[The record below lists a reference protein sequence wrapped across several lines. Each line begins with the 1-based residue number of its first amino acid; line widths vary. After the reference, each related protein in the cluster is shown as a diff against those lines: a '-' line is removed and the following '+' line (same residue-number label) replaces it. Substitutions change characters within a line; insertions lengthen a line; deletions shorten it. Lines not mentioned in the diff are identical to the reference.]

1 MVYLRQSR
9 YRKCGLRRTLDGNIP
24 HFCFTKNG
32 TLYFAI
38 SFTYLG
44 TLHDFFF
51 DTKYKIELYLACFF
65 ILCYSDA
72 IPFYIY
78 IHISVRLHSL
88 YNAFF
93 SVSYRPEKNQYNDCN
108 DRNSSFHG
116 EQLPVIAACSGFGWM
131 FSHAS
136 TGSLQVKT
144 FTQ

>member
-9 YRKCGLRRTLDGNIP
+9 YRNCGLRRTLDGNIP

-78 IHISVRLHSL
+78 ILISVRLHSL

-93 SVSYRPEKNQYNDCN
+93 SVSYRPEKINIMTATTEIH
-108 DRNSSFHG
+108 RSMGNSF
-116 EQLPVIAACSGFGWM
+116 P
-131 FSHAS
+131 
-136 TGSLQVKT
+136 SLQHAAALVGCFLTHRQAVYK
-144 FTQ
+144 